1 MATGSA
7 GNELRV
13 YRPRG
18 FYRLLLATPRLNMA
32 GAVGVSVLW
41 GVVVIIALVGT
52 GMTSGP
58 LVPIL
63 VFFIAPLAL
72 FVMNARVL
80 WLMVREAELHPD
92 GHLEVATS
100 FGKRAAIH
108 QGDVLHIG
116 PQLPYPWGR
125 RVRTR
130 DGDTFYFGGY
140 ERQGELIGAVHR
152 LRSSR

>member
-1 MATGSA
+1 MATGSS

-32 GAVGVSVLW
+32 AAIMVSVLW
-41 GVVVIIALVGT
+41 GVVVVIALVGT
-52 GMTSGP
+52 GMRSGS
-58 LVPIL
+58 LPIL

-72 FVMNARVL
+72 FVSNARVL
-80 WLMVREAELHPD
+80 WLMVREVELHPD

-100 FGKRAAIH
+100 FGKRAAIR
-108 QGDVLHIG
+108 QGDVARIG

-140 ERQGELIGAVHR
+140 ERQGELIGAVYR
-152 LRSSR
+152 LRG